1 MDTEP
6 RDQSQPAT
14 TLWTADELFA
24 RPDCTHII
32 TLNNRSQN
40 LHLER
45 TPEGFR
51 LIFGSAGAEGHL
63 VRTFPRLDEVYR
75 DWEQEQERERAPM
88 RYNLR
93 EVIWRDIS
101 DYPALPV
108 SPYSALYRPL
118 GSPVEL
124 YILPDS
130 EHSTAHGPHSIYGPA
145 TISTLMLHTY
155 LVTATADWLVVVR
168 PAFTVRGR
176 GGHGILRPTP
186 TRTISDRVRL
196 NVDNFRLRH
205 DKQLWTLVRPV
216 VIVVYGK
223 PPADWQTARQLLTA

>member
-14 TLWTADELFA
+14 TLRTADELFA

-45 TPEGFR
+45 TPEGFQ

-63 VRTFPRLDEVYR
+63 VRAFPRLDEVYR
-75 DWEQEQERERAPM
+75 DWEQERKGELATM
-88 RYNLR
+88 RYSLR
-93 EVIWRDIS
+93 EAIWLDIS

-108 SPYSALYRPL
+108 SPYSVLYRPL
-118 GSPVEL
+118 SGPVEL

-130 EHSTAHGPHSIYGPA
+130 EHSTAHGPHIIFGPA

-168 PAFTVRGR
+168 PAFTVRGQ

-186 TRTISDRVRL
+186 TRTIRDHLRL

-205 DKQLWTLVRPV
+205 DKQVWTLVRPG
-216 VIVVYGK
+216 VIVVYGR

>member
-6 RDQSQPAT
+6 PDQSQPAT
-14 TLWTADELFA
+14 TLRTADELFA

-32 TLNNRSQN
+32 TLNNPGQN

-45 TPEGFR
+45 TPEGFQ
-51 LIFGSAGAEGHL
+51 LTFGSAGAEGHL
-63 VRTFPRLDEVYR
+63 VRAFPRLDEVYR
-75 DWEQEQERERAPM
+75 DWEQEREGELAPM
-88 RYNLR
+88 RYSLR
-93 EVIWRDIS
+93 EAIWRDIS

-108 SPYSALYRPL
+108 SPYSVLYRPL
-118 GSPVEL
+118 GGPVEL

-130 EHSTAHGPHSIYGPA
+130 EHSTAHGPHIIFGPA

-155 LVTATADWLVVVR
+155 RVTATAGWLVVEH

-176 GGHGILRPTP
+176 GGHGILRPT
-186 TRTISDRVRL
+186 RTIVDRVRL

-205 DKQLWTLVRPV
+205 DKQLWTLVRPG

-223 PPADWQTARQLLTA
+223 PPADWQTVRQLLTA